1 MARQVEAN
9 ENMKNQAL
17 ELECQINQGLRNRQA
32 IIENL
37 GSQFKFLEKKN
48 QPFESFPRTTKTKL
62 RHEFVYKPPFI
73 QNENDKGDVES
84 IEDDEIKPILNMQN
98 PNLSNSNSPS
108 CCLFL
113 RIAPRISRTFLFEH
127 DEMSNYVG
135 DKELKLIDGV
145 GTRRMIKKE
154 KDDKGV
160 PKETNKEWKLSEKA
174 VPHNK
179 ENVYHYLW
187 HPTQIPHL
195 NRIIKES

>member
-1 MARQVEAN
+1 MMREWMTRQMEAN
-9 ENMKNQAL
+9 EHMKNQDCTVHIRYSNAKMF
-17 ELECQINQGLRNRQA
+17 A
-32 IIENL
+32 
-37 GSQFKFLEKKN
+37 
-48 QPFESFPRTTKTKL
+48 
-62 RHEFVYKPPFI
+62 
-73 QNENDKGDVES
+73 NDV
-84 IEDDEIKPILNMQN
+84 L
-98 PNLSNSNSPS
+98 
-108 CCLFL
+108 
-113 RIAPRISRTFLFEH
+113 
-127 DEMSNYVG
+127 SNYVG